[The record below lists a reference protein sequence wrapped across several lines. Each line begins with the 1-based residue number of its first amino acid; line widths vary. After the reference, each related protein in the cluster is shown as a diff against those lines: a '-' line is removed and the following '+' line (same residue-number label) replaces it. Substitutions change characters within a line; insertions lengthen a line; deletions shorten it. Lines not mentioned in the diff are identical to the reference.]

1 MGIKDLTTKIT
12 GNPQKTSCYPHLS
25 VISFF
30 TKTSYNMKDRGI
42 AHSRREVEIY
52 KAYYKPSFNL
62 LRFFKAILGVFI
74 FGRTSV
80 AHSYIPIK
88 KRPLK

>member
-1 MGIKDLTTKIT
+1 
-12 GNPQKTSCYPHLS
+12 
-25 VISFF
+25 
-30 TKTSYNMKDRGI
+30 MKNRGI

-62 LRFFKAILGVFI
+62 FRFLKAILGVVI

-80 AHSYIPIK
+80 AHSYVPIK
-88 KRPLK
+88 KRNLK

>member
-1 MGIKDLTTKIT
+1 
-12 GNPQKTSCYPHLS
+12 
-25 VISFF
+25 
-30 TKTSYNMKDRGI
+30 MKDRGI

-62 LRFFKAILGVFI
+62 FRFFKAILGIII

-80 AHSYIPIK
+80 VHHYRAGK
-88 KRPLK
+88 KKNT

>member
-1 MGIKDLTTKIT
+1 
-12 GNPQKTSCYPHLS
+12 
-25 VISFF
+25 
-30 TKTSYNMKDRGI
+30 MKDRGI

-62 LRFFKAILGVFI
+62 LRFFKAILLLGVFI

>member
-1 MGIKDLTTKIT
+1 
-12 GNPQKTSCYPHLS
+12 
-25 VISFF
+25 
-30 TKTSYNMKDRGI
+30 MKNKSI

-62 LRFFKAILGVFI
+62 LRFIKAILGVLL

-80 AHSYIPIK
+80 AEHYVPVK
-88 KRPLK
+88 KRILK